1 MTAREIGALVK
12 GLAEAARAE
21 GRNSA
26 ETSLPDGTRIEIIL
40 RQVPQ
45 GPLAR
50 LLAAV
55 EGQKPG
61 RN

>member
-1 MTAREIGALVK
+1 MSTEDLGRLVEEM
-12 GLAEAARAE
+12 AAAARAAC
-21 GRNSA
+21 RDSA
-26 ETSLPDGTRIEIIL
+26 ETTLPDGTHVEIIL

-55 EGQKPG
+55 AGQKPG